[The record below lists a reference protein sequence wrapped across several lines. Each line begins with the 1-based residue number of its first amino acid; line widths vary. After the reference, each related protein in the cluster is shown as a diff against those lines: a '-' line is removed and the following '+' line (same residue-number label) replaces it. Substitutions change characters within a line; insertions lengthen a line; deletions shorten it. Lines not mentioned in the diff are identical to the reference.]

1 MADAIASASAAAAPY
16 VDQATTM
23 YATYLQPYVP
33 TSFCSAAATLDVY
46 VATLIAEFKGA
57 DYAALQAS
65 VVTGNVAASTMMLV
79 GVCLVMAPVIFGRDW
94 LSYIEVIV
102 GLVGGIVGGSILM
115 GGLAA
120 PYIEIA
126 YGYVSLA
133 GEAKCAAGLAILLLC
148 AFLFTYM
155 VQKVKALLFFLV
167 GAAGAGFGA
176 YMSSGLVTPLIA
188 AQLGAPIPDNYVL
201 YACGGIGLLGG
212 LLFGSLAEKL
222 LDFVLGV
229 FGSVVLA
236 MGAINLALAD
246 FLTAELVATL
256 KLEAYYMFYVGGIGA
271 VLFLLRRS
279 LVNVREPEK
288 SLRGKG
294 PPPRKGGRVAPS
306 PPGANKSKMQARSKQ
321 MH

>member
-1 MADAIASASAAAAPY
+1 M
-16 VDQATTM
+16 
-23 YATYLQPYVP
+23 
-33 TSFCSAAATLDVY
+33 
-46 VATLIAEFKGA
+46 
-57 DYAALQAS
+57 
-65 VVTGNVAASTMMLV
+65 
-79 GVCLVMAPVIFGRDW
+79 
-94 LSYIEVIV
+94 
-102 GLVGGIVGGSILM
+102 GGI
-115 GGLAA
+115 AA

-176 YMSSGLVTPLIA
+176 YMSSGLVTPLVA

-288 SLRGKG
+288 SLRGKARRVRVVVLRRRRRERTSRRCRRGRSRCTESGGGGQEEGLGRKRCGETRRG
-294 PPPRKGGRVAPS
+294 PRWRLAACGCLRHGRCRIAVAGARVPRHFEGGAGARAARSSVGARHSQQRCAPCGVAERSERDGACFFMVWSGGRVWRAC
-306 PPGANKSKMQARSKQ
+306 
-321 MH
+321 